1 MRQAGSFR
9 DTLDRSTRGNGTA
22 FWTRWAPPL
31 AFFAVAFA
39 ADMATGQRASS
50 IWGSVAIVA
59 SITWLFPGI
68 RATLAALGSYAAI
81 WVAFNIVRAVADDVG
96 LAVGGQHLV
105 ARWESAIAGGTL
117 PSTILQDRFFNPAS
131 TGVHD
136 IALAVVHGSFFV
148 VPFVVA
154 ILTWWRRRDLFP
166 TYALATAATF
176 ALGLVGFLLLPTA
189 PPWMA
194 APDEVT
200 RVTHHVLDA
209 TTDLAVDDQAGGFTF
224 EPNPIAAMPSVHV
237 AATVL
242 VFLLARRFGTV
253 AGVIGAAYAVA
264 MSVAVVYLGEHYVL
278 DALAGWAVAVA
289 GWLIATRLRKVWS
302 P

>member
-1 MRQAGSFR
+1 MRQAGTFR
-9 DTLDRSTRGNGTA
+9 DTLDRSTRGNGES

-39 ADMATGQRASS
+39 VDMLTGQRASS
-50 IWGSVAIVA
+50 VWGSLAIVA
-59 SITWLFPGI
+59 SVTWLFPGI
-68 RATLAALGSYAAI
+68 RTTLIALGSYAAI
-81 WVAFNIVRAVADDVG
+81 WVGFNLIRAFADDAG
-96 LAVGGQHLV
+96 LAVWGQQVV

-117 PSTILQDRFFNPAS
+117 PSMMLQDRFFNAAS
-131 TGVHD
+131 VGVHD
-136 IALAVVHGSFFV
+136 VTLAVVHGSFFI

-154 ILTWWRRRDLFP
+154 IMTWWKRRNLFP
-166 TYALATAATF
+166 TYAIATAATF
-176 ALGLVGFLLLPTA
+176 ALGLIGFLLLPTA

-194 APDEVT
+194 APDDVT

-209 TTDLAVDDQAGGFTF
+209 TTDLAVDDQAGGFSF

-242 VFLLARRFGTV
+242 VFLAARRFGTL
-253 AGVIGAAYAVA
+253 AGIVGAAYAAA

-278 DALAGWAVAVA
+278 DALAGWVVAIA
-289 GWLIATRLRKVWS
+289 GWLIATRLRKIWS